1 MTDST
6 ATKAA
11 SNGGDT
17 TEEHPPAQREHGIK
31 RLREQECYQLTGLIL
46 DCLGE
51 AEHVIR
57 KVHNKTFNRI
67 LDHDGSKGTHPLDRD
82 EARKILEEGYTC
94 ASLAL
99 SYIFNASTHLRD
111 ASDDEMPPPPF

>member
-17 TEEHPPAQREHGIK
+17 TDTHPPAQREHGII
-31 RLREQECYQLTGLIL
+31 RLREQECYQLTGLIG
-46 DCLGE
+46 DCLSE
-51 AEHVIR
+51 AEHLIR
-57 KVHNKTFNRI
+57 KVHNKSFNRV
-67 LDHDGSKGTHPLDRD
+67 LDHDGSKGTRPLDRD
-82 EARKILEEGYTC
+82 EARKILEEAYTC

-111 ASDDEMPPPPF
+111 ASDDEMPPPF